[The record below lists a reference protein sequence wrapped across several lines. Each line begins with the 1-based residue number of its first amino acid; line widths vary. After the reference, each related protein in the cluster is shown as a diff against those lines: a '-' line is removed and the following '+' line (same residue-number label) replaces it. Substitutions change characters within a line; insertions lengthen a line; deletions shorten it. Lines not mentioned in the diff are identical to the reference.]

1 MKILVIGD
9 PHFREGNV
17 SDMDHF
23 VTFTVQ
29 FVELHQEIE
38 FIVVLG
44 DILDRHG
51 VLHQHPFHQACKFL
65 HQLGSMKPTYVLI
78 GNHDFD
84 NPSKFLPDNHPF
96 LMWKLTQCP
105 GVTIV
110 DKPMID
116 RNFVFVPYVPPG
128 MFRQALEF
136 IDPTLD
142 FLQTTTAIFAHQ
154 EFRGCK
160 MGPVVSEVGDPWP
173 MDGIS
178 QSPLVISGHIHDR
191 QELPGILYVGTPIQ
205 NGFSDSYMD
214 KGICLFDANIS
225 IGEWFHVPIPRKM
238 IVRVKNGEE
247 LDAWILSQYAKLY
260 GTVKTKSVN
269 VLFKNHTADKPLIC
283 IPDKIKLMIYV
294 QDSQEIKKS
303 LIKNIQEILVSVSKV
318 MLEVKTTNTLA
329 DHTTT
334 EPEQTVRVSDV
345 IQNRFNPERDLLKQH
360 IFAELLR

>member
-23 VTFTVQ
+23 VIFTVQ
-29 FVELHQEIE
+29 FVELHPEIE

-96 LMWKLTQCP
+96 LMWKLTHCP
-105 GVTIV
+105 GITIV
-110 DKPMID
+110 DKPMMD

-142 FLQTTTAIFAHQ
+142 FLQTADAIFAHQ

-160 MGPVVSEVGDPWP
+160 MGPVISEVGDMWP
-173 MDGIS
+173 MEGIS
-178 QSPLVISGHIHDR
+178 QSPLVICGHIHDR

-214 KGICLFDANIS
+214 KGICLFDTNLS
-225 IGEWFHVPIPRKM
+225 TGEWFHVPIPRKM

-260 GTVKTKSVN
+260 GPVKTKSVN
-269 VLFKNHTADKPLIC
+269 VLFKNHSADKPLIF
-283 IPDKIKLMIYV
+283 IPDKIKLMIYC

-303 LIKNIQEILVSVSKV
+303 VIKNIQEILVSVAKV
-318 MLEVKTTNTLA
+318 MLEVKTANTIA
-329 DHTTT
+329 DNTTT
-334 EPEQTVRVSDV
+334 ETEQTVKVSDV
-345 IQNRFNPERDLLKQH
+345 IQNRFNPERDSLKQQL
-360 IFAELLR
+360 FAELLR